1 MSTSWRFEIC
11 WRHWSAMA
19 CGLWNL
25 GWDNCNAITKE
36 RTSFELACGPCSPQT
51 VSHIDFHIDTLVVTE
66 LKLQMLTSALPRN
79 SSAQPWRHPKSPHS
93 SNWIGAL
100 NRQCSS
106 EFRSPSPK
114 KWRGLALDHRHMPSS
129 VSKTLDSPPCC
140 CIYFL
145 AVWIAQIQS
154 KDEKSSVRIHD
165 FKSILS
171 TSDGIS
177 ILFFSKLSTSW
188 ICFQAQGVGIAI
200 CLRPTSLHHS
210 QIVDPA
216 DRIRITRNLWTTR
229 ANLTSKI
236 PSSLWWPIYSEHSHM
251 SNIDIE

>member
-1 MSTSWRFEIC
+1 MSTSWRFEIRC
-11 WRHWSAMA
+11 WRHWRAMA

-36 RTSFELACGPCSPQT
+36 RTSFELACSRQT

-79 SSAQPWRHPKSPHS
+79 FSAQPWRHPKSPHS

-114 KWRGLALDHRHMPSS
+114 KWRGLALDYRHMPSS
-129 VSKTLDSPPCC
+129 ASKTLDSPPCC

-154 KDEKSSVRIHD
+154 KDEKSSVRIRD

-177 ILFFSKLSTSW
+177 MLFFSKTFNFLNLLP
-188 ICFQAQGVGIAI
+188 G
-200 CLRPTSLHHS
+200 
-210 QIVDPA
+210 
-216 DRIRITRNLWTTR
+216 TRRRDCHLLA
-229 ANLTSKI
+229 ANIS
-236 PSSLWWPIYSEHSHM
+236 PPQ
-251 SNIDIE
+251 SNRRSCR

>member
-1 MSTSWRFEIC
+1 MSTSWRFEIRC
-11 WRHWSAMA
+11 WRGATGVQWHAASE
-19 CGLWNL
+19 
-25 GWDNCNAITKE
+25 I
-36 RTSFELACGPCSPQT
+36 LAETTATPSRRNEPHLKCHARQT

-79 SSAQPWRHPKSPHS
+79 FSAQPWRHPKSPHS
-93 SNWIGAL
+93 SNWTGAL

-114 KWRGLALDHRHMPSS
+114 KWRKKWRALALDHRHMPSS

-154 KDEKSSVRIHD
+154 KDEKSSVRIHY

-177 ILFFSKLSTSW
+177 ILFFSKTFNFLNLLP
-188 ICFQAQGVGIAI
+188 G
-200 CLRPTSLHHS
+200 
-210 QIVDPA
+210 
-216 DRIRITRNLWTTR
+216 TRRRDCHLLA
-229 ANLTSKI
+229 ANIS
-236 PSSLWWPIYSEHSHM
+236 PPQ
-251 SNIDIE
+251 SNRRSCR